1 MYMLN
6 NIKSDNNRHITNSC
20 TSTK

>member
-1 MYMLN
+1 MLN